1 MAEENRRIS
10 TTPIPV
16 PMPFGAAGQLA
27 APTPSP
33 LSQTTPIVSTPAE
46 APSTTAAVAAQT
58 APAPSTEPIVEGGVK
73 QDVAMTDVPPTTEQ
87 APAISSPQ
95 DSHANKTHAQ
105 LDGNSQRLTIVITS
119 SSIQSPAPVTMPAS
133 GSAASPAPPA
143 RTGTPLRTNGQPES
157 NSRATSQHPDTGF
170 TMPAEAPPHGAP
182 VRQYLNTN
190 VTGALLEG
198 MKQLAKEQPKDPLR
212 VLGEFLLQRSKEVEQ
227 ST

>member
-16 PMPFGAAGQLA
+16 PMPFGQLA
-27 APTPSP
+27 AAAPAPSP
-33 LSQTTPIVSTPAE
+33 LSQTTPIASTPAE
-46 APSTTAAVAAQT
+46 APSTTAAVAAAQT
-58 APAPSTEPIVEGGVK
+58 APAPSTEPIVEGVK
-73 QDVAMTDVPPTTEQ
+73 QDVAMTDVPTTTEQ
-87 APAISSPQ
+87 AP
-95 DSHANKTHAQ
+95 
-105 LDGNSQRLTIVITS
+105 
-119 SSIQSPAPVTMPAS
+119 SPAPVAMPATS
-133 GSAASPAPPA
+133 GASPAPPA